1 MLPEALA
8 SDPVFEQRFRR
19 EAFAAAGLT
28 DPHVVPI
35 HNFGDIDGRLY
46 VDMRLIEGRDLQS
59 LLADGPTEPARAVWI
74 IDQVASALHAAHR
87 IGLVHR
93 DVKPSNILVTEDDF
107 AYLIDFGIA
116 RTVGETALTST
127 GSVIGTWA
135 YMAPE
140 RLANG
145 QTDARAD
152 IYALTCVLHECLTG
166 TRPFPGDSLEQQ
178 ITGHL
183 TVPPPRPS
191 ELSADVPA
199 ELDTVVATGMAK
211 NPDERYETAKDL
223 ARAARAAIIAPTA
236 DPSPSVALT
245 EPAPAHHEVSHIAP
259 TQYGPPTGPRPQ
271 TPALEPADN
280 KKPRRRFRIVLA
292 AGIGV
297 IAIVGVVAGVLV
309 INRDKAGDAEPAP
322 APFPTAG
329 LSPGC
334 STWNSVPARTRTARR
349 ARTARR
355 PRKPGRSGRCAVTA
369 AVSQQPL
376 PQPPEDPIAKL
387 VGKGRHDD
395 SNTACASSDFD
406 ATFDR
411 TGD

>member
-35 HNFGDIDGRLY
+35 HVFGDIDGRLY

-322 APFPTAG
+322 SAIPNSGPFTGVFDVEFGPGTDANGAPRENSPPTKETWAIR
-329 LSPGC
+329 SVCCDSGC
-334 STWNSVPARTRTARR
+334 VATAASSTARR
-349 ARTARR
+349 SDRQARR
-355 PRKPGRSGRCAVTA
+355 QGT
-369 AVSQQPL
+369 
-376 PQPPEDPIAKL
+376 
-387 VGKGRHDD
+387 
-395 SNTACASSDFD
+395 T
-406 ATFDR
+406 
-411 TGD
+411 